1 MAGRV
6 EYLIGHCG
14 LLVESIGARTRV
26 QIIALDDG
34 QRGAEMETQSHCS
47 PGPV

>member
-14 LLVESIGARTRV
+14 LLVESIGIGTRTRV

-34 QRGAEMETQSHCS
+34 QGGAEMET
-47 PGPV
+47 